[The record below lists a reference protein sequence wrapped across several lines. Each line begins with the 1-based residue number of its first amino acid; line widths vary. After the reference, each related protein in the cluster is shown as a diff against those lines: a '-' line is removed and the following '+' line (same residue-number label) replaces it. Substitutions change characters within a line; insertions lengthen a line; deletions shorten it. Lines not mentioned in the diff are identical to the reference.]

1 MVLHTL
7 DSSQPWTP
15 RAFRERGQRRCRLQV
30 SNAREVVHQAKCS
43 QINAPAQSKHHVAD
57 LIAHEK
63 SDWHIPTQIPMACR
77 HEGFSKAG
85 TVRTTTLHIMGL
97 SMSAVRVSTLEILT
111 PSSTKMIVNVECLK
125 EGQKPCT
132 ADSDGNIGSGN
143 KGKNNLGTKNVGNYN
158 IGEQGLECKLTFK
171 MGTAAATLGE
181 TGSHGN
187 PSCLLQVT
195 PMWALP
201 TGETTIP
208 A

>member
-1 MVLHTL
+1 MGLRGHLKLHIRPATQGHTSDPFSVGPRKIAPL
-7 DSSQPWTP
+7 VSLGPRVHFVSEDS
-15 RAFRERGQRRCRLQV
+15 
-30 SNAREVVHQAKCS
+30 
-43 QINAPAQSKHHVAD
+43 AD
-57 LIAHEK
+57 AVCK
-63 SDWHIPTQIPMACR
+63 

-158 IGEQGLECKLTFK
+158 IGNSNV
-171 MGTAAATLGE
+171 GTANWGDNNSGMSNPCFNKTRHRIIVSDCSLLVFRKQVAASTRQE
-181 TGSHGN
+181 VAI
-187 PSCLLQVT
+187 PSCQDVF
-195 PMWALP
+195 PRSH
-201 TGETTIP
+201 
-208 A
+208 